1 MDYISLI
8 RDSLSNSNYVDLTNS
23 TQKLLDFFE
32 RYLSKNLEKPE
43 KFSIL
48 MQGDYIER
56 FRIEKY

>member
-1 MDYISLI
+1 M
-8 RDSLSNSNYVDLTNS
+8 TNS